1 MKRIPRVLIADDDQ
15 LSLRKL
21 EFLLTSEG
29 FSVSTATDGEQALR
43 ELEADDPPPVAILD
57 VMMPKLDGVEV
68 CRMVR
73 ARPHAVHSYL
83 ILLTVKSGKD
93 DIVRGLDA
101 GANDYVTKP
110 FDPAELLARLR
121 VGLQVLTLQRRLSER
136 VEELEDALTRMRHL
150 QILLRK
156 DTHISEFGDF
166 KLEAAERRVSRAG
179 GALMM
184 TARVFDLLLMLVQN
198 AGHLIEKEEI
208 IREVWHDAEIEE
220 NNLTVSMSVLRKLL
234 GDGAGREYIETIPK
248 RGYRFTAEV
257 RRVR

>member
-43 ELEADDPPPVAILD
+43 VLEADDPPPVAILD
-57 VMMPKLDGVEV
+57 VLMPKLDGVEV
-68 CRMVR
+68 CRRVR
-73 ARPHAVHSYL
+73 ARPRAVHSYL

-110 FDPAELLARLR
+110 FDAAELLARLR

-156 DTHISEFGDF
+156 DTHIYEFGDF
-166 KLEAAERRVSRAG
+166 KLEAAERRVSRPG

-208 IREVWHDAEIEE
+208 MREVWHDAEIEE

-257 RRVR
+257 RRVC